1 MKELEKLRKILS
13 KQLPDT
19 KVTTLLTIDSMLGQ
33 NSFDQAKLFKES
45 TDVTG
50 IVLTK
55 MDGTGKGGIVFSITE
70 QLKIPIAYISFGE
83 KVDQLALFDSE
94 AYLKELLGK

>member
-1 MKELEKLRKILS
+1 
-13 KQLPDT
+13 
-19 KVTTLLTIDSMLGQ
+19 MLGQ

-45 TDVTG
+45 TDIDG

-55 MDGTGKGGIVFSITE
+55 MDGTGKGGIVFSITD

-83 KVDQLALFDSE
+83 QPDQLAHFKSEDYLRELF
-94 AYLKELLGK
+94 GQ